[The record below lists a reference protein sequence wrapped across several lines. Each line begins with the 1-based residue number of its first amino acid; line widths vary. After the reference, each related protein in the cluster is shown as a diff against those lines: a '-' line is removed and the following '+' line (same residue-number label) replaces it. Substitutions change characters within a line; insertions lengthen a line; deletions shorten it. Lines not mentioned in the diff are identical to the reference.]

1 MRKKLTWLTALLLLL
16 STLLIVLQGCGSS
29 SPLSAS
35 LEQRKITLTFR
46 HFWVNEHDK
55 PVAAIFQDA
64 IRSFEAKYP
73 HIKIDFEGI
82 DQTFH
87 REQKLK
93 SEMVTGNP
101 PDIFSLFGGAEIE
114 PYVNA
119 RRLLDLR
126 PYLQAEQL
134 EQEFKDLSLW
144 TFGDGVYG
152 LPFEGFAEPIF
163 YNKEIF
169 QQLQLQPPETW
180 EDLLQ
185 MIQVLK
191 ANGYIPFALGND
203 ERWPAAIY
211 YHYFLHRQAGIERIN
226 GIVSGSDSFLNPDY
240 LLATDRFLEF
250 AETLPFTDAMNAR
263 SKEFAEKQ
271 FMEGQAAMYVNG
283 SWVINVLQGDLA
295 PPGFVDKVG
304 IMNFPVFEK
313 GPLEKNGITG
323 GYTIGLGL
331 SANLQGDRLEAAL
344 NLFRE
349 IYKPEIQERLVHEAL
364 RLPSMHVQMDEEKV
378 GPIFA
383 QLVDLIPQM
392 PGTFIPYDNS
402 LPPAVQETFFNVTQD
417 LIDRKRS
424 AEEALSELQRAIE
437 QYREVIRKG
446 GITDERPL
454 PDSAGR

>member
-1 MRKKLTWLTALLLLL
+1 MRNMNTRRTALLLLMAIL
-16 STLLIVLQGCGSS
+16 FLLQGCGTSS
-29 SPLSAS
+29 QLSAS

-55 PVAAIFQDA
+55 PVAAIFEDV
-64 IRSFEAKYP
+64 IRSFEEKHP

-119 RRLLDLR
+119 KRLLDLR
-126 PYLQAEQL
+126 PFLQADQL

-144 TFGDGVYG
+144 TFSDGVYG
-152 LPFEGFAEPIF
+152 LPFEGFAEPIY

-180 EDLLQ
+180 EDTLRT
-185 MIQVLK
+185 IQVLK
-191 ANGYIPFALGND
+191 ENGYIPFALGND

-211 YHYFLHRQAGIERIN
+211 YHYFLHRQGGVERIN
-226 GIVSGSDSFLNPDY
+226 GIVSGTDSFLNPEY
-240 LLATDRFLEF
+240 LLATELFLQF
-250 AETLPFTDAMNAR
+250 ADTLPFTDAMNAK

-271 FMEGQAAMYVNG
+271 FMEGQAAMYMNG
-283 SWVINVLQGDLA
+283 SWVINVLQGELS
-295 PPGFVDKVG
+295 PPGFKNQVG
-304 IMNFPVFEK
+304 IINFPIFNK
-313 GPLEKNGITG
+313 GTSEKNGITG

-331 SANLQGDRLEAAL
+331 SANLQGDRLEAAFDL
-344 NLFRE
+344 LRE
-349 IYKPEIQERLVHEAL
+349 IYKPDIQERLVYEAL
-364 RLPSMHVQMDEEKV
+364 RLPSMNIQVDEEKV
-378 GPIFA
+378 GPVFA
-383 QLVDLIPQM
+383 QLVDLIPQV
-392 PGTFIPYDNS
+392 PGSFIPYDNT

-417 LIDRKRS
+417 LIDRKLS
-424 AEEALSELQRAIE
+424 AEEALSKLQQAIE

-446 GITDERPL
+446 GLTDGKPL
-454 PDSAGR
+454 SDSAG